1 MFFAAMNREH
11 PLRAAAEEQIS
22 EVYYREYG
30 AVLREF
36 PNTLVALCGEDEE
49 IACAAGLRFAE
60 DSFFSERYL
69 PGAVEDVL
77 SDIWKRP
84 VAREQIAEVTCLAG
98 RRAGMSLILIQH
110 IVKMCRAR
118 EIAWAFFT
126 ATNRLRATL
135 RRTGVPVLDVAP
147 TDIRKVPNP
156 GDWGTYYATDPRV
169 VAIHDDMVLLGS
181 RAGRAEGTSAFA

>member
-1 MFFAAMNREH
+1 MFFVAMDRDH
-11 PLRAAAEEQIS
+11 SLRTAAEEQIS

-36 PNTLVALCGEDEE
+36 PNTLVALHDKDGE
-49 IACAAGLRFAE
+49 IVCAAGLRFAE

-69 PGAVEDVL
+69 QGAVESIL

-84 VAREQIAEVTCLAG
+84 VTREQVAEVTCLAG
-98 RRAGMSLILIQH
+98 RKAGMSLILIQH

-118 EIAWAFFT
+118 GIAWAFFT
-126 ATNRLRATL
+126 ATDRLRATL

-156 GDWGTYYATDPRV
+156 SDWGTYYATDPRV

-181 RAGRAEGTSAFA
+181 RSNRAEGTAALA